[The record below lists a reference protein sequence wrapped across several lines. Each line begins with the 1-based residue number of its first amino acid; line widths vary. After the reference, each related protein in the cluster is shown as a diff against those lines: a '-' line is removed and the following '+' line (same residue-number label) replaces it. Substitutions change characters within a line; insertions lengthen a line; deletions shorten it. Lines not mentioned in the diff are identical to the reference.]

1 MTLAVGFDLDMTLL
15 DSRPGIRKSLDAL
28 SAETRTFID
37 TELVLGRLGPKLEDE
52 LAHWFPAADVDA
64 MAVRYREIYYEHC
77 ANGGTLAFEGARE
90 SVHAVRAHG
99 GRVIAITAK
108 AERSSWRC
116 LEEVAIEVDAVV
128 GHVHGDEKRD
138 ALLEHRATIYVGDTI
153 ADVRAGVDAGI
164 TAVGVTT
171 GMHDAAQLTAAGA
184 HVVFPTLEPFPEW
197 FHANAPT

>member
-1 MTLAVGFDLDMTLL
+1 MPLVVGFDLDMTLL

-28 SAETRTFID
+28 SEESGTFID
-37 TELVLGRLGPKLEDE
+37 TELVLCRLGPKLEDE
-52 LAHWFPAADVDA
+52 LAEWFPAAEVDT
-64 MAVRYREIYYEHC
+64 MAARYREIYLEHC
-77 ANGGTLAFEGARE
+77 VNGGTLAFAGARE
-90 SVHAVRAHG
+90 SVDAVRARG

-116 LEEVAIEVDAVV
+116 LEEVAIAVDAVV

-138 ALLEHRATIYVGDTI
+138 AIVAHDVSIYVGDTI

-164 TAVGVTT
+164 TSVGVTT

-184 HVVFPTLEPFPEW
+184 HIVFPTLEPFPEW
-197 FHANAPT
+197 LGEQMIT